1 MAQFFI
7 RRPVLAMVIALL
19 ISLGGLLAVNT
30 LPVSLY
36 PAIAPP
42 KVSIWITYPG
52 ASAKTLEEAVTV
64 LIEREMNGVPNL
76 IYMDSDSAAGSA
88 SINLTFK
95 QGADGEMANVEV
107 QNRLKLVE
115 PNLPESVRENG
126 IYVERASSSFLCI
139 VGLSSTDGRYDDVDL
154 GEIASVSVLPVLR
167 RVDGVGK
174 ATLYGTEKAMRVWLD
189 PQKMNSLKLTDQDII
204 GAIDSHSAKLTP
216 GALGGD
222 NAPDDSPIINASIL
236 ARDYL
241 NTPEEFR
248 QVPLRTDPDGSSL
261 RLGDT
266 ALIEVAGKDY
276 GYKSRINGHKGT
288 GIAIM
293 LTDGANALETA
304 QGVREAMKS
313 LAPYLPKAWSGRY
326 LTTPP
331 ALSRWPWGRWSRL
344 CWKPWFWF
352 FWSCSFL
359 CRTSGAP

>member
-189 PQKMNSLKLTDQDII
+189 PHEFPQADRPGYYRGHRQPQRQT
-204 GAIDSHSAKLTP
+204 HS
-216 GALGGD
+216 
-222 NAPDDSPIINASIL
+222 
-236 ARDYL
+236 R
-241 NTPEEFR
+241 R
-248 QVPLRTDPDGSSL
+248 
-261 RLGDT
+261 
-266 ALIEVAGKDY
+266 
-276 GYKSRINGHKGT
+276 
-288 GIAIM
+288 
-293 LTDGANALETA
+293 
-304 QGVREAMKS
+304 
-313 LAPYLPKAWSGRY
+313 SGRGQR
-326 LTTPP
+326 P
-331 ALSRWPWGRWSRL
+331 G
-344 CWKPWFWF
+344 
-352 FWSCSFL
+352 
-359 CRTSGAP
+359 